1 MKSILILVSAQN
13 ESFFG
18 KEVEAIEETWAKTI
32 IEGNYDN
39 IEYFSYTAMTEEQRE
54 NTTHTKLGAIDT
66 NCNSVFV
73 PTEDDMMHTYE
84 KFHST
89 LKTLAYK
96 IKKYDYVL
104 LTTTNVY
111 VNVPLL
117 NEFVQNL
124 EDSDRNIYCGR
135 IISGKYTGAPYS
147 YCLYGSM
154 NSLLLKVSEYIPSML
169 DETLCHRA
177 FVKD

>member
-1 MKSILILVSAQN
+1 MKSILILVSARN

-39 IEYFSYTAMTEEQRE
+39 IDYFSYTAMTEEQRE

-84 KFHST
+84 KFHSM
-89 LKTLAYK
+89 LKTLSYK

-111 VNVPLL
+111 VNVP
-117 NEFVQNL
+117 
-124 EDSDRNIYCGR
+124 DRK
-135 IISGKYTGAPYS
+135 S
-147 YCLYGSM
+147 
-154 NSLLLKVSEYIPSML
+154 V
-169 DETLCHRA
+169 
-177 FVKD
+177 V